1 MQYFDIELQLW
12 SQPCHCIR
20 SLPLALTNTLYSS
33 MPVCHISYLAVEVKV
48 AAGGYVAN
56 TADAAVDT
64 GPHAAV
70 SLAPLA

>member
-1 MQYFDIELQLW
+1 
-12 SQPCHCIR
+12 
-20 SLPLALTNTLYSS
+20 